1 MKYLYTIVVLFLN
14 CIISWGRE
22 NLPQDLDI
30 RYSVLKCQLNR
41 IEKVDSLLFE
51 NLPETFEE
59 YYELY
64 GSEEKP
70 LSGYPNIIDYLN
82 SSETAQGITQKIIG
96 IATTAIPGKHYDPCL
111 QNVLLSRLYKG
122 GLREIVGY
130 LNRHTYTENVVF
142 WNFLFL
148 REKGLCSKGE
158 MNKAYSWLKDYNAQ
172 LRVEE
177 YKYLDAIKEGYY
189 LEPSV
194 AKTSFHVDQK
204 KVSCVKAL
212 FAEIEEADRMLLE
225 YLPTSFDEYFALCG
239 FDKDKKDGPLYSN
252 QDIVYR
258 LAKSSS
264 IDRKELIRKVLLL
277 CSGGGL
283 PDTDHIGILQ
293 DCGYEFVNGE
303 MAHYCIPILNRMS
316 YDENLSFWR
325 FIFGGI
331 ETRIPECERDRIF
344 HNFEQLSK
352 KNAEKYLFMDAI
364 KKGYYL
370 SVDGLYH

>member
-1 MKYLYTIVVLFLN
+1 MKYLCTVVFLLLN
-14 CIISWGRE
+14 CIISWGKFS
-22 NLPQDLDI
+22 LPQDLDI

-41 IEKVDSLLFE
+41 IERVDSLLFVE
-51 NLPETFEE
+51 LPETFED
-59 YYELY
+59 YYALY

-70 LSGYPNIIDYLN
+70 LLGYPNIIEYLN
-82 SSETAQGITQKIIG
+82 LSETQNVTCKIVD
-96 IATTAIPGKHYDPCL
+96 IATSAIPGKFYDSYL
-111 QNVLLSRLYKG
+111 QDLLSSRLYKG
-122 GLREIVGY
+122 MPREIVGY
-130 LNRHTYTENVVF
+130 LNRHSYTENVVF

-148 REKGLCSKGE
+148 RENGLCSIGE
-158 MNKAYSWLKDYNAQ
+158 MNKAYSWMRRYNAH
-172 LRVEE
+172 LLVEE

-194 AKTSFHVDQK
+194 AETSFHVDQK
-204 KVSCVKAL
+204 KVSRVKAL
-212 FAEIEEADRMLLE
+212 FAEIEEADSLLLE

-239 FDKDKKDGPLYSN
+239 FDEDKKDGPLYSN
-252 QDIVYR
+252 QDIVSR
-258 LAKSSS
+258 LAKSGS

-277 CSGGGL
+277 CSGGGQ

-331 ETRIPECERDRIF
+331 ETRIPECEMERII
-344 HNFEQLSK
+344 HNFEQLSQN
-352 KNAEKYLFMDAI
+352 NAEKYHFMEAI